1 MTAPKAAPAKKAIQ
15 EIMAGR
21 CDGELLSILEAVQTR
36 IVAGE
41 ARFQWCIT
49 WGDLEVTEDNLLLD
63 EAISVEEA
71 TGTTWASIDPA
82 RNARQCRAILRACLI
97 SRRGLTPT
105 EADAELAKVGV
116 TEIVGCLSRV
126 EVNPAPLDSATS
138 ET

>member
-1 MTAPKAAPAKKAIQ
+1 MTAAKVPPAKRAIQ
-15 EIMAGR
+15 EILAGR
-21 CDGELLSILEAVQTR
+21 CDGDLLTILEAVQAR

-41 ARFQWCIT
+41 ARFQWKIA

-63 EAISVEEA
+63 EAITIEEA

-97 SRRGLTPT
+97 SRQGMTPT
-105 EADAELAKVGV
+105 DADAELAKVGV